1 MFPAFPLLPV
11 GRTAGSLV
19 GAALMVLFGVISPD
33 DAFKAVDLSILGL
46 LFATMVISVYMERA
60 HMFDYLGTAL
70 SWKTRGGTDVLCRVC
85 LLAAVSSAIFTNDS
99 TCVVL
104 TGFVLKLC
112 REKDLN
118 PKPFLLALACS
129 ANIGS
134 AATPIGNPQ
143 NLVIAVSGTL
153 GFMQFVV
160 GILPAVVVGLALNTA
175 GLLLI
180 YGRSLSL
187 KKIIT
192 IEDSV
197 HEEFNIPDEDDE
209 GEKIITTCSCSCASS
224 SSRDKNSSSVDEDEE
239 KGCLLPAAQ
248 GSLQIRDS
256 FGMESAGGETDSSG
270 LESAWKFLKE
280 HPRSVSKILVFL
292 LIVSF
297 WIGGGMLQVFEAG
310 VGLPW
315 TAITAALVLTVVDFS
330 DATETL
336 DKVSYSILVFFSGMF
351 ITVEGF
357 NRTGAPA
364 QLWKAVE
371 PYSRIDTQGG
381 EVILSIVVTFLSNVA
396 SNVPTVLLLGPRVAA
411 SAVATSGASP
421 DKAWLILAWVSTVAG
436 NLTLVGSAANIIVC
450 EKARSEPK
458 ISYNLTFWG
467 HLKYGFFS
475 TLVII
480 IVGLPWIGLL

>member
-1 MFPAFPLLPV
+1 MVMLTWASEDKVIKGCLAFAIWWLLAVFPAFPLLPI

-153 GFMQFVV
+153 GFVQFVV

-187 KKIIT
+187 KKIVA
-192 IEDSV
+192 IEDSSV
-197 HEEFNIPDEDDE
+197 QEKFNRTNEDDD
-209 GEKIITTCSCSCASS
+209 GETLITSCSCSCASS
-224 SSRDKNSSSVDEDEE
+224 TSRDENSSFVTEDEE

-248 GSLQIRDS
+248 GSLQISDS

-270 LESAWKFLKE
+270 LKSAWKFLKE
-280 HPRSVSKILVFL
+280 HQRSVSKILVFL
-292 LIVSF
+292 FIVAF

-315 TAITAALVLTVVDFS
+315 TAIIAALVLTVVDFS

-336 DKVSYSILVFFSGMF
+336 DKVLYLD
-351 ITVEGF
+351 T
-357 NRTGAPA
+357 T
-364 QLWKAVE
+364 
-371 PYSRIDTQGG
+371 RIYH
-381 EVILSIVVTFLSNVA
+381 EVICVVIYSFVYVHGTA
-396 SNVPTVLLLGPRVAA
+396 PRPTLR
-411 SAVATSGASP
+411 
-421 DKAWLILAWVSTVAG
+421 
-436 NLTLVGSAANIIVC
+436 
-450 EKARSEPK
+450 R
-458 ISYNLTFWG
+458 F
-467 HLKYGFFS
+467 
-475 TLVII
+475 
-480 IVGLPWIGLL
+480 